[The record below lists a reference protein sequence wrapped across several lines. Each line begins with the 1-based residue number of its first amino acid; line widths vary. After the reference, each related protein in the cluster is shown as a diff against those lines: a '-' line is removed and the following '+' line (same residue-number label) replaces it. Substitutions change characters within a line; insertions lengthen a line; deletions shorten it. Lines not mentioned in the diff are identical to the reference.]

1 MDRDKLAA
9 YYFDNLIKGAKE
21 AHLFFIEDDT
31 RERSRFI
38 EKLLWEKQRKREAPF
53 AKDYVKSI
61 QYKVRLQN
69 AYPEDIVKTD
79 SVVSY
84 LNDFTYSAT
93 AIDKYLRCPLQFY
106 HSYVLHLDKREEIS
120 GDIEKVD
127 IGKLVHK
134 AISAYFS
141 KRKGYPLKEKDINV
155 TEMDHLIDRLF
166 QKEYGDNLTGAIY
179 LLKKQIR
186 NHLHDLLKKY
196 YLDLIK
202 NQSVT
207 ILDIERDIRNIRI
220 NSFNLKGRLDSI
232 EKRGDKTCIIDYKTS
247 FNPNSLKIDFKK
259 LDLDDRET
267 WSEAIGSLQL
277 FLFNALLGRNSRKH

>member
-1 MDRDKLAA
+1 
-9 YYFDNLIKGAKE
+9 
-21 AHLFFIEDDT
+21 
-31 RERSRFI
+31 
-38 EKLLWEKQRKREAPF
+38 LLWEKQEKARLHF
-53 AKDYVKSI
+53 AKNYVKSI

-84 LNDFTYSAT
+84 LKGFTYSAT

-166 QKEYGDNLTGAIY
+166 QKGYGDNLTGAIY

-186 NHLHDLLKKY
+186 NHLQDLLKKY

-247 FNPNSLKIDFKK
+247 FNPNSLKKIDFRK
-259 LDLDDRET
+259 LDLDEQRPGVT
-267 WSEAIGSLQL
+267 IGSLQL
-277 FLFNALLGRNSRKH
+277 PFYLMLYSEETRANIKDLEGCFCCWGDLHKPRH